1 MSTTLRFALPI
12 EEILPQ
18 LRDALASHA
27 AVVLQAPPGAG
38 KTTLVPLALL
48 DEPWLRGQSIVMLEP
63 RRLATRAAAT
73 RMAELRGEKV
83 GHTVGYRVR
92 FDSQVSRHTRIEVV
106 TEGILTRRLQGDQAL
121 EGVGLVIFD
130 EFHERNL
137 NTDLALALCI
147 DSLRTLREDLKILVM
162 SATLDTEGVA
172 KLLGNVLAVQAT
184 ARTAEGRAMHEQLAG
199 STGAAIITSLGRSF
213 PVTVSYLPR
222 EPDGR
227 LPDIMAVALRR
238 ALIEHTGDIL
248 AFLPGG
254 GEIRRVQQLLQAEGG
269 AGADISIA
277 PLYGDLPRE
286 AQDKAIQP
294 DTYGRRK
301 IVLATPIAETSLTIE
316 GITTVVDSGWV
327 RVPRFDPNSGL
338 TRLDT
343 VRISRASTEQRAGRA
358 GRLAP
363 GHCYRLWTESTQR
376 GLQAQTAP
384 EILAAD
390 LAPLALELAQ
400 WGIRDAADLTWLDP
414 PPAGALA
421 QARQL
426 LTELDALDDK
436 GMITATGKAMAALPA
451 HPRLA
456 HLLLQGEDLGLGALA
471 CDIAALLGERDIINI
486 NPAQTRSCDL
496 RERIEAIM
504 AFRKR
509 GRAGAQAHNADPY
522 ACECIEQASQQWR
535 RLLKIKHPANE
546 LADAQENTGLLLAL
560 TYPDRIAAQRET
572 NTGSYRLA
580 NGRGARLATHD
591 HLAKS
596 PYLVAAHLNA
606 NPTGPDKNHGEST
619 IYLAAPVTV
628 QALREHLTQ
637 HIHNHDSVRWDAQ
650 QQAVIARR
658 EERLGELILSTRPWD
673 TAPLEK
679 TSKAMLEGIRRMGP
693 DILGALPWTREAR
706 DWQARVLSL
715 RYWCPAEPGVDGDNW
730 PDVSDAYLEA
740 TLETWLE
747 PHLGGITR
755 RDHLARLD
763 MLTLLQNHL
772 DWQQRTRLDAGAPS
786 HLTVPSGS
794 HVRLTYTPGEAP
806 VLAVKLQ
813 EMFGLADTPRI
824 AWGRIAVTLHLLSPG
839 QRPIQITQDLR
850 GFWDRTYA
858 EVKKELKGRYPKHP
872 WPDDP
877 WKAMPTARRKP
888 RARK

>member
-1 MSTTLRFALPI
+1 MSPTPHLALPI

-18 LRDALASHA
+18 LRDALASHS

-48 DEPWLRGQSIVMLEP
+48 DEPWLQGQSIVMLEP
-63 RRLATRAAAT
+63 RRLAARAAAM
-73 RMAELRGEKV
+73 RMADMRGEIV
-83 GHTVGYRVR
+83 GQTIGYRVR

-106 TEGILTRRLQGDQAL
+106 TEGILTRRLQSDQAL

-147 DSLRTLREDLKILVM
+147 DSLRTLREDLKVLVM
-162 SATLDTEGVA
+162 SATLDAEGVA
-172 KLLGNVLAVQAT
+172 KLLG
-184 ARTAEGRAMHEQLAG
+184 
-199 STGAAIITSLGRSF
+199 AAAPMKRPANAPVITSMGRSF
-213 PVTVSYLPR
+213 PVTTSYLPR

-227 LPDIMAVALRR
+227 LADIMAAALRR
-238 ALIEHTGDIL
+238 ALTERDGDIL
-248 AFLPGG
+248 AFLPGS
-254 GEIRRVQQLLQAEGG
+254 GEIRRVQQFLKADP
-269 AGADISIA
+269 ACADINIA

-294 DTYGRRK
+294 DASGRRK

-316 GITTVVDSGWV
+316 GITTVVDSGWA

-343 VRISRASTEQRAGRA
+343 VRISRASAEQRAGRA

-390 LAPLALELAQ
+390 LAPLALDLAQ
-400 WGIRDAADLTWLDP
+400 WGVRDAADLDWLDP
-414 PPAGALA
+414 PPAGTLA

-426 LTELDALDDK
+426 LTELDALDAQ
-436 GMITATGKAMAALPA
+436 GMITATGKAMATLPT

-456 HLLLQGEDLGLGALA
+456 HLLLKGNKLGLGALS
-471 CDIAALLGERDIINI
+471 CDIAALLGERDIINADA
-486 NPAQTRSCDL
+486 AQTRSCDL
-496 RERIEAIM
+496 RGRIEAII

-522 ACECIEQASQQWR
+522 ACERIEQASQQWR
-535 RLLKIKHPANE
+535 RLLNIKHATTAE
-546 LADAQENTGLLLAL
+546 AHENTGLLLAL
-560 TYPDRIAAQRET
+560 AYPDRIAAQREA
-572 NTGSYRLA
+572 NTSRYRLA
-580 NGRGARLATHD
+580 NGRGAHLASHD

-606 NPTGPDKNHGEST
+606 DSNTSSYKSPDKNYGEGA

-628 QALREHLTQ
+628 HALREHLAD
-637 HIHNHDSVRWDAQ
+637 HIQIHDTVRWDAQ

-658 EERLGELILSTRPWD
+658 EERLGELILSTQAWD
-673 TAPLEK
+673 TAPPEK
-679 TSKAMLEGIRRMGP
+679 TRKAMLEGIRRMGP
-693 DILGALPWTREAR
+693 NILGALPWTREAR
-706 DWQARVLSL
+706 EWQVRVLSL
-715 RYWCPAEPGVDGDNW
+715 RHWCPDDSW
-730 PDVSDAYLEA
+730 PDTSDAHLEA
-740 TLETWLE
+740 TLETWLK
-747 PHLGGITR
+747 PHLDGITR
-755 RDHLARLD
+755 RDHLTRLD
-763 MLTLLQNHL
+763 MLTLLQNQL
-772 DWQQRTRLDAGAPS
+772 DWQQRTRLDAGAPT

-794 HVRLTYTPGEAP
+794 HLRLTYTPGEAP

-877 WKAMPTARRKP
+877 WNATPTARRKP
-888 RARK
+888 RP